1 MAHNS
6 ESSNNGHYNSPQA
19 ASFNNNLSRQAAK
32 GKLCTAS
39 SLLLSPFFVTSVMSL
54 GVRLISGVEIVE
66 IACKAGF
73 DSLFIDLEHSTLS
86 LEATGQICRASKMAG
101 ISAFIRVP
109 AECGDGYVQR
119 ALGSGGDGI
128 IVPHVQTVEDVR
140 TAIAM
145 AKYPPLGSRSITPHL
160 LISRSA
166 KSPLRAAEVL
176 KEHEVIL
183 MVMIET
189 VEALSNIDAIAAEP
203 GLDVLQIGSMDMSMS
218 LGILGQW
225 DDPLYQDVL
234 ITVSRA
240 AKKHGKLWGISG
252 LPSRADIWNYA
263 AVELGASFIVSSY
276 DVNLL
281 NQAAAANYKLI
292 REAGGGAS

>member
-1 MAHNS
+1 MAYS
-6 ESSNNGHYNSPQA
+6 IYQ
-19 ASFNNNLSRQAAK
+19 
-32 GKLCTAS
+32 
-39 SLLLSPFFVTSVMSL
+39 SL

-128 IVPHVQTVEDVR
+128 IVPHVQTVGMTPRCFVPSESNDVLIEDVR